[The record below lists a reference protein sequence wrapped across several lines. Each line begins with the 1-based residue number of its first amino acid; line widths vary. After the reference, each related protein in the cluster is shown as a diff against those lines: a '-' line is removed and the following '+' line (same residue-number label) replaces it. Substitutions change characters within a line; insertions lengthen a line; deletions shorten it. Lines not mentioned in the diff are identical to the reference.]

1 MVYVGIRSAQSVKI
15 CCSGTH
21 FCCSEK
27 RRQTLAYSIYSS
39 AQVYECYAHPPHLPT
54 TPMIFDLS
62 KTAAVN
68 GDAASAASSSS
79 SQRRR
84 RAPSSSR
91 KRPAVHR
98 RLVVVAVVVV
108 APVALL
114 LSVLSL
120 RSMRRMMTT
129 SDATREYASSLVA
142 ELATNLPPGFHAE
155 TKLPSSSSS
164 SSSSPACR
172 PHFRLALPG
181 GGWTDK
187 TKFKRLYFYHVRK
200 AGVRER
206 EFDCSFPPPSIFR
219 SRSPRDPKR
228 SCRQE
233 SAFFLAFSSVR
244 NIKTISTHTH
254 THARA
259 PLFRHHHRRL
269 LIFDRVR
276 T

>member
-1 MVYVGIRSAQSVKI
+1 
-15 CCSGTH
+15 
-21 FCCSEK
+21 
-27 RRQTLAYSIYSS
+27 
-39 AQVYECYAHPPHLPT
+39 
-54 TPMIFDLS
+54 MIFDLS

-84 RAPSSSR
+84 RSPSSLR

-98 RLVVVAVVVV
+98 RLVVVVAVVV

-120 RSMRRMMTT
+120 RSMCRMMTT

-187 TKFKRLYFYHVRK
+187 TKFKHLYFYHVRK

-206 EFDCSFPPPSIFR
+206 EFDCSFSPPSISFAFAPRPEKELSSRECIFSRFFR
-219 SRSPRDPKR
+219 TKY
-228 SCRQE
+228 
-233 SAFFLAFSSVR
+233 
-244 NIKTISTHTH
+244 NKTI
-254 THARA
+254 
-259 PLFRHHHRRL
+259 
-269 LIFDRVR
+269 
-276 T
+276 

>member
-1 MVYVGIRSAQSVKI
+1 M
-15 CCSGTH
+15 
-21 FCCSEK
+21 
-27 RRQTLAYSIYSS
+27 L
-39 AQVYECYAHPPHLPT
+39 YAHPPHLPT
-54 TPMIFDLS
+54 TDLPQPMIFDLS

-98 RLVVVAVVVV
+98 RLVV

-120 RSMRRMMTT
+120 RSMCRMMTT

-187 TKFKRLYFYHVRK
+187 TKFKHLYFYHVRK

-206 EFDCSFPPPSIFR
+206 EFDCSFSPPSISFAFAPR
-219 SRSPRDPKR
+219 PEKELSSRECIFSR
-228 SCRQE
+228 
-233 SAFFLAFSSVR
+233 FFPTKY
-244 NIKTISTHTH
+244 NKTI
-254 THARA
+254 
-259 PLFRHHHRRL
+259 
-269 LIFDRVR
+269 
-276 T
+276 

>member
-1 MVYVGIRSAQSVKI
+1 
-15 CCSGTH
+15 
-21 FCCSEK
+21 
-27 RRQTLAYSIYSS
+27 
-39 AQVYECYAHPPHLPT
+39 
-54 TPMIFDLS
+54 MIFDLS

-98 RLVVVAVVVV
+98 RLVVAVVVVV

-164 SSSSPACR
+164 SSSSSSPACR
-172 PHFRLALPG
+172 PHYRLALPG

-206 EFDCSFPPPSIFR
+206 EFDCSFPPPSISFAFAPR
-219 SRSPRDPKR
+219 PEKELSSRECIFSR
-228 SCRQE
+228 
-233 SAFFLAFSSVR
+233 FFVGAEY
-244 NIKTISTHTH
+244 NKTI
-254 THARA
+254 
-259 PLFRHHHRRL
+259 
-269 LIFDRVR
+269 
-276 T
+276 

>member
-1 MVYVGIRSAQSVKI
+1 
-15 CCSGTH
+15 
-21 FCCSEK
+21 
-27 RRQTLAYSIYSS
+27 
-39 AQVYECYAHPPHLPT
+39 
-54 TPMIFDLS
+54 MIFDLS

-98 RLVVVAVVVV
+98 RLVVVVVVV

-129 SDATREYASSLVA
+129 SDATRGYASSLVA

-155 TKLPSSSSS
+155 PKLPSSSSSSS

-206 EFDCSFPPPSIFR
+206 EFDGSFPPPSISFAFA
-219 SRSPRDPKR
+219 PRDRKR

-233 SAFFLAFSSVR
+233 SSFFLAFSSVQ
-244 NIKTISTHTH
+244 IITKQSQHTH

-259 PLFRHHHRRL
+259 PPP
-269 LIFDRVR
+269 FDIITIVYSSLTGYEPEEVLREGGIAPR
-276 T
+276 AAIRGA